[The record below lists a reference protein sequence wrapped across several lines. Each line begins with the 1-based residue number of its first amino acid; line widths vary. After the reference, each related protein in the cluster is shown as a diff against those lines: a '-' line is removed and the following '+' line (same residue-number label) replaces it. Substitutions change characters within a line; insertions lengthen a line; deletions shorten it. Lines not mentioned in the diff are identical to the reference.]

1 VDIKNSQIL
10 LIESSLNELHKLLN
24 DKDIKISQLNKDK
37 DSLKENILNLKYEI
51 ESINDD
57 NDKLKKQIKIFLDKQ
72 NDLKDEIR
80 DKDYELRSMEKSK
93 RDIEKL
99 INSKNESFLNSMEIK
114 FDEANKE
121 LKEKNNAIKDIEQRN
136 QHLKTL
142 VDLSND
148 DNEALK
154 YDNDM
159 LQKQLK
165 KYKESIFNLETKI
178 KDLEVKELQDK
189 KYKSKFAHNDIILDK
204 LEKQLLKST
213 QIKSG
218 TKENISKEEET
229 IETKSLSEED
239 IIKNNLGL

>member
-57 NDKLKKQIKIFLDKQ
+57 NDKLKKQTKILFDKQ

-80 DKDYELRSMEKSK
+80 DKDYELRAMEKSK
-93 RDIEKL
+93 RDVEKL

-114 FDEANKE
+114 LDEANKE
-121 LKEKNNAIKDIEQRN
+121 LKDKNNAIKDLEQRN

-142 VDLSND
+142 VDLAND

-165 KYKESIFNLETKI
+165 KSKETIFNLEGKI
-178 KDLEVKELQDK
+178 KDLQIQELQDK
-189 KYKSKFAHNDIILDK
+189 KYKSKFEHNDIILDK
-204 LEKQLLKST
+204 LAEQLMKST
-213 QIKSG
+213 QAKNDK
-218 TKENISKEEET
+218 KEDPNKKEET
-229 IETKSLSEED
+229 TKNRSLSEED

>member
-1 VDIKNSQIL
+1 MDIKHSQIL

-37 DSLKENILNLKYEI
+37 DTLKENILNLKYEI

-57 NDKLKKQIKIFLDKQ
+57 NDKLKKQTKILFDKQ
-72 NDLKDEIR
+72 NDLRDEIR
-80 DKDYELRSMEKSK
+80 DKEYELRAMEKSK
-93 RDIEKL
+93 RDVEKL

-114 FDEANKE
+114 LDEANKE
-121 LKEKNNAIKDIEQRN
+121 LKEKNNTIKDLEQRN

-142 VDLSND
+142 VDLAND

-165 KYKESIFNLETKI
+165 KHKESIFNLEGKI

-189 KYKSKFAHNDIILDK
+189 KYKSKFEHNDIILDK
-204 LEKQLLKST
+204 LAEQLLKST
-213 QIKSG
+213 QTKSDK
-218 TKENISKEEET
+218 KEDSNKKEET
-229 IETKSLSEED
+229 TQNNSLSEED

>member
-1 VDIKNSQIL
+1 MDIKNSQIL

-57 NDKLKKQIKIFLDKQ
+57 NDKLKKQTKILFDKQ

-80 DKDYELRSMEKSK
+80 DKDYELRAMEKSK
-93 RDIEKL
+93 RDVEKL

-114 FDEANKE
+114 LDEANKE
-121 LKEKNNAIKDIEQRN
+121 LKDKNNAIKDLEQRN

-142 VDLSND
+142 VDLAND

-165 KYKESIFNLETKI
+165 KSKETIFNLEGKI
-178 KDLEVKELQDK
+178 KDLQIQELQDK
-189 KYKSKFAHNDIILDK
+189 KYKSKFEHNDIILDK
-204 LEKQLLKST
+204 LAEQLMKST
-213 QIKSG
+213 QAKNDK
-218 TKENISKEEET
+218 KEDPNKKEET
-229 IETKSLSEED
+229 TKNRSLSEED